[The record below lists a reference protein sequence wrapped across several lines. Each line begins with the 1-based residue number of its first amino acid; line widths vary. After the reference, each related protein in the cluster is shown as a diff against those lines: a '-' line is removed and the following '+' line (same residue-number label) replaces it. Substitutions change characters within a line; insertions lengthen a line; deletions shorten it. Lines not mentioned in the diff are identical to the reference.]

1 MSALNLTRVFIQL
14 PCRYG
19 NHTFFSCSESR
30 QPLMLLEAGESAA
43 LSSLGYFATT
53 NFDQAT
59 FINQSFG
66 VMPLGSYPFAV
77 WFADNSSQPTYD
89 LPSFNSKFTSYNVS
103 YQQQGLTADVTCTME
118 NSSPLDYTTT
128 QSFSNFSSSIITP
141 TITCG
146 NASTVQ
152 LAQQVVGTDFLLAS
166 SCSLPN
172 QTQYVCCSNIP
183 S

>member
-19 NHTFFSCSESR
+19 NHTFFSCSGSR

-59 FINQSFG
+59 FIDRSFG
-66 VMPLGSYPFAV
+66 VMPLGNYTSAI
-77 WFADNSSQPTYD
+77 WFADNLYKPSYD
-89 LPSFNSKFTSYNVS
+89 LPEYNFNTSSYNAS
-103 YQQQGLTADVTCTME
+103 YIQQGLTTNITCTTE
-118 NSSPLDYTTT
+118 NSSPLDYTIIQT
-128 QSFSNFSSSIITP
+128 FSNLSLNIITP

-146 NASTVQ
+146 NGSPGPLT
-152 LAQQVVGTDFLLAS
+152 QQVVGADFLLAS